1 VRFDPN
7 RVDIYID
14 QLQVCRNGTGLA
26 FDERAAKQILSRPE
40 IRIILNI
47 NMGEATS
54 TMWTC
59 DLTKEYIH
67 INADYRT

>member
-1 VRFDPN
+1 MVLDS
-7 RVDIYID
+7 
-14 QLQVCRNGTGLA
+14 LLTSEL
-26 FDERAAKQILSRPE
+26 AKQILSQRE
-40 IRIILNI
+40 IRIFLNI